1 MAMLNNQRV
10 SEYEQVSGKLKK
22 TSYTM
27 NGMIFHIAKLNMG
40 KSRWA
45 ILKGHSVHYELVPS
59 VLVIGNQFDNF
70 DSLFFPEKYFVKIG
84 TQLSNVVNLFVVE
97 YR

>member
-1 MAMLNNQRV
+1 MKR
-10 SEYEQVSGKLKK
+10 YGKLKK

-45 ILKGHSVHYELVPS
+45 ILKGHSVHYELVPF
-59 VLVIGNQFDNF
+59 VLVIGNQLMI
-70 DSLFFPEKYFVKIG
+70 SIVCFPEKSFGKIG
-84 TQLSNVVNLFVVE
+84 T
-97 YR
+97 

>member
-10 SEYEQVSGKLKK
+10 SEYEKIWKVKK

-45 ILKGHSVHYELVPS
+45 ILKGHSVHYELVPF
-59 VLVIGNQFDNF
+59 VLVIGNQFDDF
-70 DSLFFPEKYFVKIG
+70 DSLFSRKIFR
-84 TQLSNVVNLFVVE
+84 QNWNLALQCSKTFCG
-97 YR
+97 RI

>member
-45 ILKGHSVHYELVPS
+45 ILKGHSVH
-59 VLVIGNQFDNF
+59 
-70 DSLFFPEKYFVKIG
+70 
-84 TQLSNVVNLFVVE
+84 
-97 YR
+97 